1 MIDSSDSSATLFPH
15 RSCSLHFA
23 VSGSESLPLV
33 TFILKRYWHN
43 AQTGALNL
51 FPSNLMPLLNRG
63 GGDIPLAFQRLLD
76 KHSVPTC
83 VCPGSHYVWS
93 RDVCTLYTLKEWRA
107 TVVPLSRALM
117 SKLDK
122 KATTQHRTG
131 CVSGRQ
137 ILPQRLALRSGGIH
151 LRNSRSVDRRTMA
164 AGTWILF
171 PRQRFE
177 GMARTPV
184 PWQVVF

>member
-1 MIDSSDSSATLFPH
+1 MRECSSCCTVGKVCNMIDSSDSSATLFPH
-15 RSCSLHFA
+15 RICSLPFA

-63 GGDIPLAFQRLLD
+63 RGDIPLPFQRLLD

-93 RDVCTLYTLKEWRA
+93 RDVCTLYSFKRA

-122 KATTQHRTG
+122 KATTQHRIG

-137 ILPQRLALRSGGIH
+137 I
-151 LRNSRSVDRRTMA
+151 
-164 AGTWILF
+164 
-171 PRQRFE
+171 
-177 GMARTPV
+177 
-184 PWQVVF
+184 